1 MTRKDKIKYL
11 KSIVSGENNRPMLAP
26 GESYW
31 PPLCINIDGT
41 DLLTGKPPTAERI
54 AAAKRM
60 KGGGFVL
67 FTDGTPQPDWLTIYN
82 LEP

>member
-31 PPLCINIDGT
+31 APLCINIDGT
-41 DLLTGKPPTAERI
+41 DLHTGNPPTAERI
-54 AAAKRM
+54 AEAKRM
-60 KGGGFVL
+60 KGAGYVL
-67 FTDGTPQPDWLTIYN
+67 FTDGTPQPDWLTLYN
-82 LEP
+82 LKP